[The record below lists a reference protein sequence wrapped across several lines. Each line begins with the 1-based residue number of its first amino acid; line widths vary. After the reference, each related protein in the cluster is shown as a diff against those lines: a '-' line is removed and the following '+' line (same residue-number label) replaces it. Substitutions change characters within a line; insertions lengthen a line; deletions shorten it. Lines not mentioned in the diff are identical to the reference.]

1 VRFAA
6 IAVVVV
12 LGLAT
17 VGVTSATT
25 PKRTSLTG
33 KISVL
38 KVKTITVKTGA
49 AHGTR
54 NLTCR
59 ITTASP
65 KVVLRGFTLGTTAKI
80 TCTKGVLSAI
90 ARPPTT
96 KPTTATPITPDNTQS
111 NPKTDPQPDPG
122 ASTTPG
128 TGGVKIAPNV
138 TGNGRITLL
147 TGSLI
152 EFGSSISCQ
161 LTSASPNVGAYRVG
175 SLVSYTCSG
184 GALTSIGAGEG
195 T

>member
-6 IAVVVV
+6 IATVVL

-17 VGVTSATT
+17 AGVSPAKTP
-25 PKRTSLTG
+25 PKRVTATG

-38 KVKTITVKTGA
+38 KLKRITV
-49 AHGTR
+49 HGTR

-90 ARPPTT
+90 SRPRPTS
-96 KPTTATPITPDNTQS
+96 ATPISPTDTQS
-111 NPKTDPQPDPG
+111 NPKTAPQPEP
-122 ASTTPG
+122 APSTNPP

-138 TGNGRITLL
+138 TGNARITLL
-147 TGSLI
+147 TGTSI
-152 EFGSSISCQ
+152 EFGSSITCQ
-161 LTSASPNVGAYRVG
+161 LTSSSPSVAGYRVG

-184 GALTSIGAGEG
+184 GSLVSIGAGEG